1 MFKLNE
7 KYEINRDILKYVYI
21 RYSPSEI
28 STINT
33 SNSQVYNIIPREDS
47 VISLLNSYLE
57 LNFDVLR
64 ADNSN
69 RYLVGNDIRLVNL
82 GPIGLFRN
90 YNLTTSSRKH
100 LEKIDHAHIVSLMYK
115 LLTSSKGSDDLSIG
129 FDRDRTRRRNELTN
143 NKNIKGNYHVGIYLK
158 DIFGYAEYQQKAK
171 YGLGYKLTLTR
182 NNDNVVL
189 NKGNA
194 INIGKIKFIA
204 IEWYVPHYTP
214 SIQQQSILSKQVL
227 NKTPTQIQNPERSV
241 FMKEVN
247 TQNLWTS
254 ELGTQEGIN
263 IPTWIFV
270 GFQQNDRQ
278 HDQNLNND
286 TFVRLPVISA
296 QVVIGTERYP
306 DSAILQNYE
315 DDDNS
320 QGYGQIKE
328 AFKALTKD
336 NILQPYISDHDFK
349 SSNDGNDIG
358 YNIYAFD
365 IRYQK
370 NFENS
375 QPIKVEFKFSEN
387 IVGGIYGY
395 ALVLTN
401 RLVSISSD
409 GQRMFD
415 LTLVI
420 KIYSYKYNYNYI
432 IIHI

>member
-7 KYEINRDILKYVYI
+7 KNEINRDILKCDYI

-33 SNSQVYNIIPREDS
+33 TNSQVYINIPREDS
-47 VISLLNSYLE
+47 VISLVNNYLE
-57 LNFDVLR
+57 LNFDVLH
-64 ADNSN
+64 AGTNN
-69 RYLVGNDIRLVNL
+69 RYVDGNNIRLVNL
-82 GPIGLFRN
+82 GPIALFSN
-90 YNLTTSSRKH
+90 YKLTTSSGKH
-100 LEKIDHAHIVSLMYK
+100 LENIDHAHIVSLMYR

-129 FDRDRTRRRNELTN
+129 FDRDHNRRQRELTN
-143 NKNIKGNYHVGIYLK
+143 NKSQKGKYHVRSFLK
-158 DIFGYAEYQQKAK
+158 DIFGFVEYQNKGT

-182 NNDNVVL
+182 NTNNVVL
-189 NKGNA
+189 NKDNA
-194 INIGKIKFIA
+194 VNNGRVKNNA

-214 SIQQQSILSKQVL
+214 SIQQQSILSKQIL
-227 NKTPTQIQNPERSV
+227 NKTPTEIKYPERTV

-247 TQNLWTS
+247 TQNFWTF

-263 IPTWIFV
+263 IPIWIFI

-306 DSAILQNYE
+306 DSAILLNY
-315 DDDNS
+315 DDDDYS

-328 AFKALTKD
+328 AFKALTND
-336 NILQPYISDHDFK
+336 DILKQYISDDDFR
-349 SSNDGNDIG
+349 SSNEGNNIG
-358 YNIYAFD
+358 YNKYAFD

-370 NFENS
+370 NFENA
-375 QPIKVEFKFSEN
+375 QPVKVEFKFSEN
-387 IVGGIYGY
+387 IPAGIYGY

-401 RLVSISSD
+401 RLASITSD

-415 LTLVI
+415 LT
-420 KIYSYKYNYNYI
+420 
-432 IIHI
+432 

>member
-7 KYEINRDILKYVYI
+7 KYEINRDILKCDYI

-33 SNSQVYNIIPREDS
+33 TNSQVYINIPREDS

-57 LNFDVLR
+57 LDFDVLH
-64 ADNSN
+64 AGTNN
-69 RYLVGNDIRLVNL
+69 RYVDGNNIRLVNL
-82 GPIGLFRN
+82 GPIALFSN
-90 YNLTTSSRKH
+90 YKLTTSSGKH
-100 LEKIDHAHIVSLMYK
+100 LENIDHAHIISLMYK
-115 LLTSSKGSDDLSIG
+115 LLTSSRGSDDLSIG
-129 FDRDRTRRRNELTN
+129 FDRDRNRRQRELTI
-143 NKNIKGNYHVGIYLK
+143 NKTQKGKYHIRIYLK
-158 DIFGYAEYQQKAK
+158 DVFGFAEYQNKGT

-182 NNDNVVL
+182 NTNNAVL
-189 NKGNA
+189 NKDDA
-194 INIGKIKFIA
+194 INLGRIKING
-204 IEWYVPHYTP
+204 IEWYVPHYSP
-214 SIQQQSILSKQVL
+214 SIQQQSIISKQIL
-227 NKTPTQIQNPERSV
+227 NKTPTQIQYPERSV

-247 TQNLWTS
+247 TQNFWTF

-278 HDQNLNND
+278 YDQNLNND
-286 TFVRLPVISA
+286 TFVRLPVTSA
-296 QVVIGTERYP
+296 QVIIGTERYP
-306 DSAILQNYE
+306 DSGILLNY
-315 DDDNS
+315 DDDNYS

-328 AFKALTKD
+328 AFRALTQD
-336 NILQPYISDHDFK
+336 DILKPYISEDDFR
-349 SSNDGNDIG
+349 SSNNANDIG

-375 QPIKVEFKFSEN
+375 QPVKVEFKFSEN
-387 IVGGIYGY
+387 IDAGIYGY

-401 RLVSISSD
+401 RLISITSD

-415 LTLVI
+415 LA
-420 KIYSYKYNYNYI
+420 
-432 IIHI
+432 

>member
-1 MFKLNE
+1 MFKLSE
-7 KYEINRDILKYVYI
+7 KYSVNRDILKCDYI

-33 SNSQVYNIIPREDS
+33 ANSQVYINIPREDS
-47 VISLLNSYLE
+47 VISLLNSYLQ

-69 RYLVGNDIRLVNL
+69 RYVDGNDIRLVNL
-82 GPIGLFRN
+82 GPISLFSN
-90 YNLTTSSRKH
+90 YKLTTSSGKH
-100 LEKIDHAHIVSLMYK
+100 LENIDHAHLVSLMYK
-115 LLTSSKGSDDLSIG
+115 LLSSSKESDDLSIG
-129 FDRDRTRRRNELTN
+129 FDRDRGRRQRALTN
-143 NKNIKGNYHVGIYLK
+143 NKTQKGKFHVRIYLK
-158 DIFGYAEYQQKAK
+158 DVFGFAEYQEKGT

-182 NNDNVVL
+182 NTDNAVL
-189 NKGNA
+189 NKANA
-194 INIGKIKFIA
+194 INLGKIKINA
-204 IEWYVPHYTP
+204 LEWYIPHYTP
-214 SIQQQSILSKQVL
+214 SMQQQSILSDQIL
-227 NKTPTQIQNPERSV
+227 NKKPTQIQYPERSV

-247 TQNLWTS
+247 TQNFWTF

-270 GFQQNDRQ
+270 AFQQNDRQ

-306 DSAILQNYE
+306 DSGILLNY
-315 DDDNS
+315 DDDDYS

-336 NILQPYISDHDFK
+336 DILLPYISEDDFR
-349 SSNDGNDIG
+349 SSNEANNIG

-370 NFENS
+370 NFEKA
-375 QPIKVEFKFSEN
+375 QPVKVEFKFSEN
-387 IVGGIYGY
+387 INAGIYGY

-401 RLVSISSD
+401 RLVSITSD

-415 LTLVI
+415 LT
-420 KIYSYKYNYNYI
+420 
-432 IIHI
+432 

>member
-1 MFKLNE
+1 MFKLND
-7 KYEINRDILKYVYI
+7 KYEINRALLKCDYI
-21 RYSPSEI
+21 RYSPSEL

-33 SNSQVYNIIPREDS
+33 ANSQVYINIPREDS

-57 LNFDVLR
+57 LTFDVLH
-64 ADNSN
+64 AGTKN
-69 RYLVGNDIRLVNL
+69 RYVDGNNIRLVNL
-82 GPIGLFRN
+82 GPIALFSN
-90 YNLTTSSRKH
+90 YKLTTSAGKH

-115 LLTSSKGSDDLSIG
+115 LLTLIKGSDDFSIG
-129 FDRDRTRRRNELTN
+129 FDRDRNRRQRELTN
-143 NKNIKGNYHVGIYLK
+143 NKTQKRKYHKRINLK
-158 DIFGYAEYQQKAK
+158 DIFGIAEYQDKGS

-182 NNDNVVL
+182 NTDNAVL
-189 NKGNA
+189 NKDNA
-194 INIGKIKFIA
+194 INIGRIKINA

-214 SIQQQSILSKQVL
+214 SMQQQSMLSKQII
-227 NKTPTQIQNPERSV
+227 NKTPTEIKYPERSV

-247 TQNLWTS
+247 AQKFWTF

-263 IPTWIFV
+263 ILTWIFV

-286 TFVRLPVISA
+286 TFIRLPVISD

-306 DSAILQNYE
+306 DTGILLNY
-315 DDDNS
+315 DDDDYS

-328 AFKALTKD
+328 AFEALTKD
-336 NILQPYISDHDFK
+336 DILKPYISEDDFR
-349 SSNDGNDIG
+349 SSNEGNNIG

-375 QPIKVEFKFSEN
+375 QPVKVEFIISEN
-387 IVGGIYGY
+387 LAAGIYGY

-401 RLVSISSD
+401 RLASISSD

-415 LTLVI
+415 LT
-420 KIYSYKYNYNYI
+420 
-432 IIHI
+432 

>member
-7 KYEINRDILKYVYI
+7 KYEINRDILNCDYI

-33 SNSQVYNIIPREDS
+33 ANSQVYINIPREDS

-57 LNFDVLR
+57 LNFDVLH
-64 ADNSN
+64 AAAPNN
-69 RYLVGNDIRLVNL
+69 RYADGNDIRLVNL
-82 GPIGLFRN
+82 GPIGLFSN
-90 YNLTTSSRKH
+90 YKLTTSSGKH
-100 LEKIDHAHIVSLMYK
+100 LENIDHAHIVSLMYK
-115 LLTSSKGSDDLSIG
+115 LLSSSKESDDLSIG

-143 NKNIKGNYHVGIYLK
+143 NKNIKGKYHIRIYLK
-158 DIFGYAEYQQKAK
+158 DVFGFAEYQEKGT
-171 YGLGYKLTLTR
+171 YGLGYKLTLTK
-182 NNDNVVL
+182 NTDNAVL
-189 NKGNA
+189 NKANA
-194 INIGKIKFIA
+194 INNGKIRINA
-204 IEWYVPHYTP
+204 LEWYVPHYTP
-214 SIQQQSILSKQVL
+214 SVQQQSILSKQIL
-227 NKTPTQIQNPERSV
+227 NKTPTQIQYPERSV

-247 TQNLWTS
+247 TQNVWTF
-254 ELGTQEGIN
+254 ELGTQEGVN

-270 GFQQNDRQ
+270 AFQQNDRQ

-306 DSAILQNYE
+306 DAAIILNY
-315 DDDNS
+315 DDDNYS
-320 QGYGQIKE
+320 QAYGLIKE
-328 AFKALTKD
+328 TFRALTKD
-336 NILQPYISDHDFK
+336 DILQPYISENDFR
-349 SSNDGNDIG
+349 SSNNNNDIG

-370 NFENS
+370 NFENA

-387 IVGGIYGY
+387 IDAGIYGY

-401 RLVSISSD
+401 RLISITSD

-415 LTLVI
+415 L
-420 KIYSYKYNYNYI
+420 S
-432 IIHI
+432 